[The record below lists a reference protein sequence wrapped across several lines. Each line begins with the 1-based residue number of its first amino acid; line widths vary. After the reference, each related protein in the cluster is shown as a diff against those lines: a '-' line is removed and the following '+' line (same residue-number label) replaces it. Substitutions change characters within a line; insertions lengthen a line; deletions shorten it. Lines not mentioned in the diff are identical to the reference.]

1 MRFNMQRK
9 KNSFLFCYFLEVYL
23 TIGNLFQEP
32 SGSQKIVAICI
43 WDFRDFF
50 YSCCFPQTLR
60 VGKARLFWA
69 KQVVFVK
76 NKEYIKS

>member
-1 MRFNMQRK
+1 MQRK
-9 KNSFLFCYFLEVYL
+9 KKQFSILLLYGGI

-32 SGSQKIVAICI
+32 SGSRKNVAICI